1 MEIGCAIFQL
11 AGPRRKQHTRATYG
25 RGGNTKYRRLAL
37 HLALAMLLLWHMAP
51 GLEAQQP
58 LRVAAAAD
66 LEPVLPALLAAY
78 RAETG
83 MSIEASYQSSSTLA
97 AQIENG
103 APFDLFLSADLSFPE
118 KLIADGLGD
127 SDTPVPYARGT
138 LVLWTRKDSH
148 FPHPSLEVLRDPM
161 LKRLAIANPL
171 HAPYGRAAMASLT
184 SLGLASAL
192 KSRLVTAENIS
203 QAAQFADSGNAD
215 AGLLSLTSALTDRLR
230 SSGSYFEMPAS
241 SYPPIQQGAVVL
253 RKSSQRDAAHRFLD
267 YLRSPAV
274 VRQLADRG
282 LKPVR

>member
-1 MEIGCAIFQL
+1 MEIGSAILQL
-11 AGPRRKQHTRATYG
+11 VGPRRKQDTRGTPS
-25 RGGNTKYRRLAL
+25 RGDITKYRRSAL
-37 HLALAMLLLWHMAP
+37 RLALAIMLLLHVVP

-58 LRVAAAAD
+58 LRIAAAAD
-66 LEPVLPALLAAY
+66 LEPVLPALLVAY
-78 RAETG
+78 RAASG

-103 APFDLFLSADLSFPE
+103 ARFDLFLSADLSFPQ

-127 SDTPVPYARGT
+127 SNAPVPYAQGT

-148 FPHPSLEVLRDPM
+148 FPHPSLEVLRDPR

-184 SLGLASAL
+184 SLGLADAL

-230 SSGSYFEMPAS
+230 ASGSYFEMPAS
-241 SYPPIQQGAVVL
+241 SYPPIVQGAVVL

-267 YLRSPAV
+267 YLRTPTVA
-274 VRQLADRG
+274 RQLADRG